1 MPEHQSEGQSIGR
14 KLLSGWIAIA
24 GRFGAVQT
32 QVLLGFFYFLLIG
45 PFWLGTSLA
54 RRDFLTKRGLGS
66 TGTAFAAAD
75 TAVPDLER
83 AKLTS

>member
-1 MPEHQSEGQSIGR
+1 LSQHPSETQSIGR
-14 KLLSGWIAIA
+14 RLLAGWMAIA

-54 RRDFLTKRGLGS
+54 RRDFLAKRGLGS
-66 TGTAFAAAD
+66 TETAFAPADSAA
-75 TAVPDLER
+75 PSLER

>member
-1 MPEHQSEGQSIGR
+1 VSERQSENQSIGR
-14 KLLSGWIAIA
+14 RLLRGWMAIA

-54 RRDFLTKRGLGS
+54 RRDFLAKRGLGS
-66 TGTAFAAAD
+66 METAFAAAD
-75 TAVPDLER
+75 TAAPDLER